1 MDDTLIQ
8 VKNLQISF
16 KYDGVMTPVIRGVS
30 FDIKR
35 GETLGMVGESG
46 SGKSV
51 TSREIMRLIATPP
64 ARIDSG
70 EILFDGRDILKMSD
84 DELRSIRGN
93 RISMIF
99 QEPMTSLNPVYTCG
113 DQIMEV
119 IRLHKGV
126 SKKEARQMAIEML
139 REVGVQSPETRVD
152 CYPHE
157 LSGGMRQRVMI
168 AMALSCSP
176 TLLIS
181 DEPTTALDPTIQ
193 AQILQLI
200 KDMKK
205 KLNMSVLFITHDLGV
220 VAQNCDRVVVM
231 YAGKI
236 VEVAEVCE
244 LFDHPAHPYT
254 QGLIMSIPKMSSD
267 VEELYSIDGSIPS
280 FGSLPGGCTFG
291 PRCPYFTEECTK
303 SEPVLKDIGAISVPA
318 TGAAAALFERRRH
331 HV

>member
-16 KYDGVMTPVIRGVS
+16 KYDGVMTPIIRGVS

-70 EILFDGRDILKMSD
+70 EILFEGRDILKMSD

-280 FGSLPGGCTFG
+280 FGSLPSGCTFG

-303 SEPVLKDIGAISVPA
+303 SEPVLKDIGGGHLCACH
-318 TGAAAALFERRRH
+318 RRSSGTL
-331 HV
+331 

>member
-1 MDDTLIQ
+1 MDDTLIK

-70 EILFDGRDILKMSD
+70 EILFEGRDILKMSD

-280 FGSLPGGCTFG
+280 FGSLPSGCTFG

-303 SEPVLKDIGAISVPA
+303 SEPVLKDIGGGHLCACH
-318 TGAAAALFERRRH
+318 RRSSGTL
-331 HV
+331 

>member
-220 VAQNCDRVVVM
+220 VAQTCDRVVVM

-303 SEPVLKDIGAISVPA
+303 SEPVLKDIGGGHLCACH
-318 TGAAAALFERRRH
+318 RRSSGTL
-331 HV
+331 

>member
-64 ARIDSG
+64 ARIDSW
-70 EILFDGRDILKMSD
+70 EILFEGRDILKMSD

-303 SEPVLKDIGAISVPA
+303 SEPVLKDIGGGHLCACH
-318 TGAAAALFERRRH
+318 RRSSGTL
-331 HV
+331 

>member
-16 KYDGVMTPVIRGVS
+16 KHDGVMTPVIRGVS

-70 EILFDGRDILKMSD
+70 EILFEGRDILKMSD

-267 VEELYSIDGSIPS
+267 VEELYSVDGSIPS
-280 FGSLPGGCTFG
+280 FGSLPSGCTFG

-303 SEPVLKDIGAISVPA
+303 SEPVLKDIGGGHLCACH
-318 TGAAAALFERRRH
+318 RRSSGTL
-331 HV
+331 

>member
-303 SEPVLKDIGAISVPA
+303 SEPVLKDIGGGHLCACH
-318 TGAAAALFERRRH
+318 RRSSGTL
-331 HV
+331 

>member
-30 FDIKR
+30 FDINR

-70 EILFDGRDILKMSD
+70 EILFEGRDILKMSD

-303 SEPVLKDIGAISVPA
+303 SEPVLKDIGGGHLCACH
-318 TGAAAALFERRRH
+318 RRSSGTL
-331 HV
+331 

>member
-70 EILFDGRDILKMSD
+70 EILFEGRDILKMSD

-280 FGSLPGGCTFG
+280 FGSLPSGCTFG

-303 SEPVLKDIGAISVPA
+303 SEPVLKDIGGGHLCACH
-318 TGAAAALFERRRH
+318 RRSSSTL
-331 HV
+331 

>member
-70 EILFDGRDILKMSD
+70 EILFEGRDILKMSD

-267 VEELYSIDGSIPS
+267 VEELYSIDGSIHS

-303 SEPVLKDIGAISVPA
+303 SEPVLKDIGGGHLCACH
-318 TGAAAALFERRRH
+318 RRSSGTL
-331 HV
+331 

>member
-1 MDDTLIQ
+1 
-8 VKNLQISF
+8 
-16 KYDGVMTPVIRGVS
+16 
-30 FDIKR
+30 
-35 GETLGMVGESG
+35 
-46 SGKSV
+46 
-51 TSREIMRLIATPP
+51 
-64 ARIDSG
+64 
-70 EILFDGRDILKMSD
+70 
-84 DELRSIRGN
+84 
-93 RISMIF
+93 
-99 QEPMTSLNPVYTCG
+99 
-113 DQIMEV
+113 
-119 IRLHKGV
+119 
-126 SKKEARQMAIEML
+126 
-139 REVGVQSPETRVD
+139 
-152 CYPHE
+152 
-157 LSGGMRQRVMI
+157 MI

-303 SEPVLKDIGAISVPA
+303 SEPVLKDIGGGHLCACH
-318 TGAAAALFERRRH
+318 RRSSGTL
-331 HV
+331 

>member
-70 EILFDGRDILKMSD
+70 EILFEGRDILKMSD

-303 SEPVLKDIGAISVPA
+303 SEPVLKDIAGGHLCACH
-318 TGAAAALFERRRH
+318 RRSSGTL
-331 HV
+331 

>member
-70 EILFDGRDILKMSD
+70 EILFEGRDILKMSD

-254 QGLIMSIPKMSSD
+254 QGLIMLILGM
-267 VEELYSIDGSIPS
+267 
-280 FGSLPGGCTFG
+280 
-291 PRCPYFTEECTK
+291 
-303 SEPVLKDIGAISVPA
+303 DIM
-318 TGAAAALFERRRH
+318 RR
-331 HV
+331 

>member
-70 EILFDGRDILKMSD
+70 EILFEGRDILKMSD

-291 PRCPYFTEECTK
+291 PRCPYFPEECTK
-303 SEPVLKDIGAISVPA
+303 SEPVLKDIGGGHLCACH
-318 TGAAAALFERRRH
+318 RRSSGTL
-331 HV
+331 

>member
-70 EILFDGRDILKMSD
+70 EILFEGRDILKMSD

-220 VAQNCDRVVVM
+220 VAQNCDWVVVM

-280 FGSLPGGCTFG
+280 FGSLPSGCTFG

-303 SEPVLKDIGAISVPA
+303 SEPVLKDIGGGHLCACH
-318 TGAAAALFERRRH
+318 RRSSGTL
-331 HV
+331 

>member
-70 EILFDGRDILKMSD
+70 EILFEGRDILKMSD

-119 IRLHKGV
+119 IRLHKGA
-126 SKKEARQMAIEML
+126 SKKEARQMPIEML

-303 SEPVLKDIGAISVPA
+303 SEPVLKDIGGGHLCACH
-318 TGAAAALFERRRH
+318 RRSSGTL
-331 HV
+331 

>member
-70 EILFDGRDILKMSD
+70 EILFEGRDILKMSD

-99 QEPMTSLNPVYTCG
+99 LEPMTSLNPVYTCG

-168 AMALSCSP
+168 AMALSCAP

-303 SEPVLKDIGAISVPA
+303 SEPVLKDIGGGHLCACP
-318 TGAAAALFERRRH
+318 RRSRGTL
-331 HV
+331 

>member
-16 KYDGVMTPVIRGVS
+16 KYDGVMIPVIRGVS

-99 QEPMTSLNPVYTCG
+99 QEPMTSLNPVYPCG

-157 LSGGMRQRVMI
+157 LSGGMRQRAMI

-280 FGSLPGGCTFG
+280 FGSLPSGCTFG

-303 SEPVLKDIGAISVPA
+303 SEPVLKDIGGGHLCACH
-318 TGAAAALFERRRH
+318 RRSSGTL
-331 HV
+331 

>member
-70 EILFDGRDILKMSD
+70 EILFEGRDILKMSD

-303 SEPVLKDIGAISVPA
+303 SEPVLKDIGGGHLCACH
-318 TGAAAALFERRRH
+318 RRSSGNL
-331 HV
+331 

>member
-70 EILFDGRDILKMSD
+70 EILFEGRDILKMSD

-126 SKKEARQMAIEML
+126 SKKEARQMAIKML

-303 SEPVLKDIGAISVPA
+303 SEPVLKDIGGGHLCACH
-318 TGAAAALFERRRH
+318 RRSSGTL
-331 HV
+331 

>member
-303 SEPVLKDIGAISVPA
+303 SEPALKDIGGGHLCACH
-318 TGAAAALFERRRH
+318 RRSSGTL
-331 HV
+331 

>member
-1 MDDTLIQ
+1 
-8 VKNLQISF
+8 
-16 KYDGVMTPVIRGVS
+16 MTPVIRGVS

-70 EILFDGRDILKMSD
+70 EILFEGRDILKMSD

-280 FGSLPGGCTFG
+280 FGSLPSGCTFG

-303 SEPVLKDIGAISVPA
+303 SEPVLKDIGGGHLCACH
-318 TGAAAALFERRRH
+318 RRSSGTL
-331 HV
+331 

>member
-70 EILFDGRDILKMSD
+70 EILFEGRDILKMSD

-280 FGSLPGGCTFG
+280 FGSLPSGCTFG

-303 SEPVLKDIGAISVPA
+303 SEPVLKDIGGGHLCACH
-318 TGAAAALFERRRH
+318 RRSSGTL
-331 HV
+331 

>member
-30 FDIKR
+30 FDIKQ

-70 EILFDGRDILKMSD
+70 EILFEGRDILKMSD

-176 TLLIS
+176 PLLIS

-220 VAQNCDRVVVM
+220 VAQNCDWVVVM

-303 SEPVLKDIGAISVPA
+303 SEPVLKDIGGGHLCACH
-318 TGAAAALFERRRH
+318 RRSSGTL
-331 HV
+331 

>member
-70 EILFDGRDILKMSD
+70 EILFEGRDILKMSD

-303 SEPVLKDIGAISVPA
+303 SEPVPKDIGGGHLCACH
-318 TGAAAALFERRRH
+318 RRSSGTL
-331 HV
+331 

>member
-70 EILFDGRDILKMSD
+70 EILFEGRDILKMSD

-176 TLLIS
+176 TLLIT

-303 SEPVLKDIGAISVPA
+303 SEPVLKDIGGGHLCACH
-318 TGAAAALFERRRH
+318 RRSSGTL
-331 HV
+331 

>member
-16 KYDGVMTPVIRGVS
+16 KYDGVMTPVIRGAS

-70 EILFDGRDILKMSD
+70 EILFEGRDILKMSD

-139 REVGVQSPETRVD
+139 REVGVQSPETRGD

-303 SEPVLKDIGAISVPA
+303 SEPVLKDIGGGHLCACH
-318 TGAAAALFERRRH
+318 RRSSGTL
-331 HV
+331 

>member
-70 EILFDGRDILKMSD
+70 EILFEGRDILKMSD

-176 TLLIS
+176 TLRIS

-303 SEPVLKDIGAISVPA
+303 SEPVLKDIGGGHLCACH
-318 TGAAAALFERRRH
+318 RRSSGTL
-331 HV
+331 

>member
-70 EILFDGRDILKMSD
+70 EILFEGRDILKMSD

-280 FGSLPGGCTFG
+280 FGSLPSGCTFG

-303 SEPVLKDIGAISVPA
+303 SELTLKDIGGGHLCACH
-318 TGAAAALFERRRH
+318 RRSSGTL
-331 HV
+331 

>member
-1 MDDTLIQ
+1 MDDALIQ

-303 SEPVLKDIGAISVPA
+303 SEPVLKDIGGGHLCACH
-318 TGAAAALFERRRH
+318 RRSSGTL
-331 HV
+331 

>member
-1 MDDTLIQ
+1 MDDTLIK

-70 EILFDGRDILKMSD
+70 EILFEGRDILKMSD

-303 SEPVLKDIGAISVPA
+303 SEPVLKDIGGGHLCACH
-318 TGAAAALFERRRH
+318 RRSSGTL
-331 HV
+331 

>member
-30 FDIKR
+30 FDIKC

-70 EILFDGRDILKMSD
+70 EILFEGRDILKMSD

-303 SEPVLKDIGAISVPA
+303 SEPVLKDIGGGHLCACH
-318 TGAAAALFERRRH
+318 RRSSGTL
-331 HV
+331 

>member
-16 KYDGVMTPVIRGVS
+16 KYDGVMTPVIRGAS

-70 EILFDGRDILKMSD
+70 EILFEGRDILKMSD

-303 SEPVLKDIGAISVPA
+303 SEPVLKDIGGGHLC
-318 TGAAAALFERRRH
+318 TCHRRSSGTL
-331 HV
+331 

>member
-70 EILFDGRDILKMSD
+70 EILFEGRDILKMSD

-303 SEPVLKDIGAISVPA
+303 SEPVLKDIGGGHQVACF
-318 TGAAAALFERRRH
+318 LEQ
-331 HV
+331 

>member
-280 FGSLPGGCTFG
+280 FGSLPSGCTFG

-303 SEPVLKDIGAISVPA
+303 SEPVLKDIGGGHLCACHRRISG
-318 TGAAAALFERRRH
+318 TL
-331 HV
+331 

>member
-70 EILFDGRDILKMSD
+70 EILFEGRDILKMSD

-303 SEPVLKDIGAISVPA
+303 SEPVLKDIGGGHLCACHRRSS
-318 TGAAAALFERRRH
+318 GAL
-331 HV
+331 

>member
-64 ARIDSG
+64 SRIDSG
-70 EILFDGRDILKMSD
+70 EILFEGRDILKMSD

-303 SEPVLKDIGAISVPA
+303 SEPVLKDIGGGHLCACH
-318 TGAAAALFERRRH
+318 RRSSGTL
-331 HV
+331 

>member
-70 EILFDGRDILKMSD
+70 EILFEGRDILKMSD

-236 VEVAEVCE
+236 VEVAVVCE

-303 SEPVLKDIGAISVPA
+303 SEPVLKDIGGGHLCACH
-318 TGAAAALFERRRH
+318 RRSSGTL
-331 HV
+331 